1 MRISWSIPK
10 ALDKGF
16 QRLLRPRRVPQGNI
30 IWYEKWYELHPLPG
44 VLPTNTTPKSVKPRL
59 LYAYTVSDNQNM
71 SIDEDTSAW
80 LGCPTP
86 LEMYKHQCAL
96 LEDELTTTQQLLS
109 KARANIAG
117 LVQMNDLLAT
127 GKASAEAALREALE
141 RISAEP
147 RNVSFRP
154 IDLVTGQRDHLFRE
168 NQRLLIE
175 LTALKEPSA

>member
-1 MRISWSIPK
+1 
-10 ALDKGF
+10 
-16 QRLLRPRRVPQGNI
+16 
-30 IWYEKWYELHPLPG
+30 
-44 VLPTNTTPKSVKPRL
+44 
-59 LYAYTVSDNQNM
+59 M